1 MENKVKVVTDKM
13 IEIFEFYEKEIRE
26 AIEKKETLPKD
37 KFMPGWAKG
46 IHFSWYHHKAQ
57 PEYDVKESNEI
68 SCFFEFN
75 GIHVSYNRMEKQTDV
90 DLKFLTSE
98 IFKNEIVPT
107 IQKWLQNK
115 VDNEPYGGLYNA
127 SFGIT
132 MTLSVSRDPLPTD
145 APHMQG
151 QVWEQTRITAKD
163 EKRLS
168 KRKEMINNIIKNEE
182 YKTCDISEIDNSLV
196 PICSIAVQD
205 FFEEFGKNYLT
216 EFFTVL
222 NAQAK
227 KSRLSGTMS
236 DLIYGFANGAAIL
249 TQVDE
254 NHTPNNEEL
263 ALTCWLSMMIL
274 IHGTDKYEK
283 QHGRDYLKKA
293 SELGYKEAKNIL
305 KFGTGQIPADIV
317 QYKDKYVTCFG
328 NDIDKI
334 IDLKI
339 KEECEEAYKTMI
351 EFIIRLIKAGFPNE
365 YSIKFN
371 SKIKEFLPIPDLKK
385 TKANIF
391 WNNCAKYPALYPLM
405 KEYVLTIMDPY
416 DYYSDADSEEAVP
429 VGGYAVFA
437 LGLADIS
444 NRDIVQKFMEQNDSE
459 HSITPS
465 WFVGEY
471 IDKFGITSEN
481 IPVVIACLINSN
493 NHGYKGSNF
502 DGLNNPDILRKFVE
516 ELESSEISS
525 YSIYEIIE
533 SIWGSED
540 VLEEAITM
548 AEEANQP
555 YLQKILTLSED
566 DDE

>member
-1 MENKVKVVTDKM
+1 
-13 IEIFEFYEKEIRE
+13 
-26 AIEKKETLPKD
+26 
-37 KFMPGWAKG
+37 MPGWAKG

-168 KRKEMINNIIKNEE
+168 KRKEMIYNFIKNEE
-182 YKTCDISEIDNSLV
+182 YKTYDISEIDNSLV

-216 EFFTVL
+216 EFFTIL
-222 NAQAK
+222 IAQAK
-227 KSRLSGTMS
+227 KSRFSGTMS

-263 ALTCWLSMMIL
+263 ALACWLCMMIL

-283 QHGRDYLKKA
+283 QHGRDYLKKV

-317 QYKDKYVTCFG
+317 QYKDKYVTCLG

-339 KEECEEAYKTMI
+339 KEECEEAYKAMI

-444 NRDIVQKFMEQNDSE
+444 NGDIVQKFMEQNDSE

-516 ELESSEISS
+516 ELENSEISS

-555 YLQKILTLSED
+555 YLQKILELSEE
-566 DDE
+566 DDEE